1 MPRILSPGGNIF
13 CKFGKEAAVCLD
25 KTIIYTRDAGGN
37 VTQKK
42 VYALSTQENP
52 EGQLE
57 QTMVY
62 AYADGWK
69 DQMTAVDGQAV
80 AYDTAGN
87 MTAYKG
93 RKYSWCGNGILT
105 DVIKEDGT
113 QIHYAV
119 NAEGVRMEKKVNGVV
134 ASTYFTDGSQ
144 ILGEKNAS
152 GYQSYI
158 YNSGGEIEAIY
169 YKKNV
174 YYYIK
179 NGQQDIIGLS
189 DASGQWVVDYSYD
202 TWGNLLKAGGSMAST
217 LGVDNP
223 FRYRGYYYDTET
235 GLYYLESCY
244 YNPELGR
251 MMSADSLS
259 VLGMSKTTLNDKNL
273 YNYCDGN
280 PVGRVDESGNFWAGA
295 IFGGVIGCVAG
306 LMTAGAVAEIEGRKV
321 TAKELVVS
329 GLTGLISGAVSGL
342 IPGLGIIRGWTGAQI
357 FQYTWLGNIAVS
369 GGAALFS
376 VDGSSKERVNAA
388 LNDMLKTAVTGLA
401 FAPPIPVLESNGNT
415 ILGAAVGGIYDM
427 SIAKANSG
435 RKNNTSRTSSS
446 SSSKSGYSGRW
457 LVSVERK
464 YTGSGRFCWEICT
477 KYYSDGSI
485 SVERWKYTV

>member
-13 CKFGKEAAVCLD
+13 CKFGKEAALCLD

-42 VYALSTQENP
+42 VYALSTQANL
-52 EGQLE
+52 EGQPE

-105 DVIKEDGT
+105 DVIKE
-113 QIHYAV
+113 
-119 NAEGVRMEKKVNGVV
+119 
-134 ASTYFTDGSQ
+134 DGSQ

-202 TWGNLLKAGGSMAST
+202 TWGNLLKTGGSMAST

-235 GLYYLESCY
+235 GLYYLESRY

-259 VLGMSKTTLNDKNL
+259 VMGMSKTTLNDKNL

-295 IFGGVIGCVAG
+295 IFGGVIGGMAG

-321 TAKELVVS
+321 TKKEALVA
-329 GLTGLISGAVSGL
+329 GLTGLASGALSGAISGMT
-342 IPGLGIIRGWTGAQI
+342 GILTPKKI
-357 FQYTWLGNIAVS
+357 FEYQWLGNIAVA
-369 GGAALFS
+369 GIAAGLAT
-376 VDGSSKERVNAA
+376 DGSARDRVDAA
-388 LNDMLKTAVTGLA
+388 LNDMVKAAVTGLA
-401 FAPPIPVLESNGNT
+401 FAPPVPVLESNGNT

-435 RKNNTSRTSSS
+435 RKNNTSRTSAS
-446 SSSKSGYSGRW
+446 SSSKSGYSERW

-485 SVERWKYTV
+485 SVERWKYAT

>member
-13 CKFGKEAAVCLD
+13 CKFGKEAALCLD

-42 VYALSTQENP
+42 VYALSTQANL
-52 EGQLE
+52 EGQPE

-105 DVIKEDGT
+105 DVIKE
-113 QIHYAV
+113 
-119 NAEGVRMEKKVNGVV
+119 
-134 ASTYFTDGSQ
+134 DGSQ

-202 TWGNLLKAGGSMAST
+202 TGGNLLKTGGSMAST

-235 GLYYLESCY
+235 GLYYLESRY

-321 TAKELVVS
+321 TKKEALVA
-329 GLTGLISGAVSGL
+329 GLTGLASGALSGAISGMT
-342 IPGLGIIRGWTGAQI
+342 GILTPKKI
-357 FQYTWLGNIAVS
+357 FEYQWLGNIAVA
-369 GGAALFS
+369 GIAAGLAT
-376 VDGSSKERVNAA
+376 DGSARDRVDAA
-388 LNDMLKTAVTGLA
+388 LNDMVKAAVTGLA
-401 FAPPIPVLESNGNT
+401 FAPPVPVLESNGNT

-435 RKNNTSRTSSS
+435 RKNNTSRTSAS
-446 SSSKSGYSGRW
+446 SSSKSGYSERW

-485 SVERWKYTV
+485 SVERWKYAT

>member
-13 CKFGKEAAVCLD
+13 CKFGKEVALCLD

-42 VYALSTQENP
+42 VYALSTQANL
-52 EGQLE
+52 EGQPE

-105 DVIKEDGT
+105 DVIKE
-113 QIHYAV
+113 
-119 NAEGVRMEKKVNGVV
+119 
-134 ASTYFTDGSQ
+134 DGSQ

-202 TWGNLLKAGGSMAST
+202 TGGNLLKTGGSMAST

-223 FRYRGYYYDTET
+223 FRYRGYYYNTET
-235 GLYYLESCY
+235 GLYYLESRY

-251 MMSADSLS
+251 MMSVDSLS

-280 PVGRVDESGNFWAGA
+280 PVGRVDESGNFWAGM
-295 IFGGVIGCVAG
+295 IFGGVIGCVSG
-306 LMTAGAVAEIEGRKV
+306 LMTAGAVAEIEGRQA

-329 GLTGLISGAVSGL
+329 GLTGLISGAFAGAM
-342 IPGLGIIRGWTGAQI
+342 PGLGAIFEWTSVQI
-357 FQYTWLGNIAVS
+357 FQYTWLGNIAIA
-369 GGAALFS
+369 GIAAGLS
-376 VDGSSKERVNAA
+376 TDGSVKNKVDAA
-388 LNDMLKTAVTGLA
+388 LNDMVKAAVTGLA
-401 FAPPIPVLESNGNT
+401 FAPTVPVLESNGNT

-435 RKNNTSRTSSS
+435 RKNNTSRTSVL
-446 SSSKSGYSGRW
+446 SSSKSGYSERW
-457 LVSVERK
+457 LVSVEWK

>member
-13 CKFGKEAAVCLD
+13 CKFGKEAALCLD

-42 VYALSTQENP
+42 VYALSTQANL
-52 EGQLE
+52 EGQPE

-105 DVIKEDGT
+105 DVIKEDG
-113 QIHYAV
+113 
-119 NAEGVRMEKKVNGVV
+119 
-134 ASTYFTDGSQ
+134 SQ

-169 YKKNV
+169 YKKDV

-235 GLYYLESCY
+235 GLYCLESRY

-259 VLGMSKTTLNDKNL
+259 VMGMSKTTLNDKNL

-321 TAKELVVS
+321 TKKEALVA
-329 GLTGLISGAVSGL
+329 GLTGLASGALSGAISGMT
-342 IPGLGIIRGWTGAQI
+342 GILTPKKI
-357 FQYTWLGNIAVS
+357 FEYQWLGNIAVA
-369 GGAALFS
+369 GIAAGLAA
-376 VDGSSKERVNAA
+376 DGSARDRVDAA
-388 LNDMLKTAVTGLA
+388 LNDMVKAAVTGLA
-401 FAPPIPVLESNGNT
+401 FAPPVPVLESNGNT

-435 RKNNTSRTSSS
+435 RKNNTSRTSAS
-446 SSSKSGYSGRW
+446 SSSKSGYSERW

>member
-13 CKFGKEAAVCLD
+13 CKFGKEAALCLD

-105 DVIKEDGT
+105 DVIKEDG
-113 QIHYAV
+113 
-119 NAEGVRMEKKVNGVV
+119 
-134 ASTYFTDGSQ
+134 SQ

-202 TWGNLLKAGGSMAST
+202 TGGNLLKTGGSMAST

-235 GLYYLESCY
+235 GLYYLESRY

-251 MMSADSLS
+251 MMSVDSLS

-321 TAKELVVS
+321 TKKEALVA
-329 GLTGLISGAVSGL
+329 GLTGLASGALSGAISGMT
-342 IPGLGIIRGWTGAQI
+342 GILTPKKI
-357 FQYTWLGNIAVS
+357 FEYQWLGNIAVA
-369 GGAALFS
+369 GIAAGLAA
-376 VDGSSKERVNAA
+376 DGSARDRVDAA
-388 LNDMLKTAVTGLA
+388 LNDMVKAAVTGLA
-401 FAPPIPVLESNGNT
+401 FAPPVPVLESNGNT

-435 RKNNTSRTSSS
+435 RKNNTSRTSAS
-446 SSSKSGYSGRW
+446 SSSKSGYSERW

-485 SVERWKYTV
+485 SVERWKYAT

>member
-1 MPRILSPGGNIF
+1 MPRISSPWGNIF
-13 CKFGKEAAVCLD
+13 CKFGKEAVVCLD

-235 GLYYLESCY
+235 GLYYLESRY

-321 TAKELVVS
+321 TKKEALVA
-329 GLTGLISGAVSGL
+329 GLTGLASGALSGAISGMT
-342 IPGLGIIRGWTGAQI
+342 GILTPKKI
-357 FQYTWLGNIAVS
+357 FEY
-369 GGAALFS
+369 
-376 VDGSSKERVNAA
+376 
-388 LNDMLKTAVTGLA
+388 
-401 FAPPIPVLESNGNT
+401 
-415 ILGAAVGGIYDM
+415 
-427 SIAKANSG
+427 
-435 RKNNTSRTSSS
+435 
-446 SSSKSGYSGRW
+446 
-457 LVSVERK
+457 
-464 YTGSGRFCWEICT
+464 
-477 KYYSDGSI
+477 
-485 SVERWKYTV
+485 

>member
-1 MPRILSPGGNIF
+1 
-13 CKFGKEAAVCLD
+13 
-25 KTIIYTRDAGGN
+25 
-37 VTQKK
+37 
-42 VYALSTQENP
+42 
-52 EGQLE
+52 
-57 QTMVY
+57 
-62 AYADGWK
+62 
-69 DQMTAVDGQAV
+69 
-80 AYDTAGN
+80 
-87 MTAYKG
+87 
-93 RKYSWCGNGILT
+93 
-105 DVIKEDGT
+105 
-113 QIHYAV
+113 
-119 NAEGVRMEKKVNGVV
+119 
-134 ASTYFTDGSQ
+134 
-144 ILGEKNAS
+144 
-152 GYQSYI
+152 
-158 YNSGGEIEAIY
+158 
-169 YKKNV
+169 
-174 YYYIK
+174 
-179 NGQQDIIGLS
+179 
-189 DASGQWVVDYSYD
+189 
-202 TWGNLLKAGGSMAST
+202 MAST

-235 GLYYLESCY
+235 GLYYLESRY

-295 IFGGVIGCVAG
+295 IFGGVIGGVAG

-427 SIAKANSG
+427 SIAKANSN
-435 RKNNTSRTSSS
+435 RKNNTSRTSAS
-446 SSSKSGYSGRW
+446 SSSKSGYSERW

>member
-69 DQMTAVDGQAV
+69 DQVTAVDGQTV

-87 MTAYKG
+87 VTAYKG

-105 DVIKEDGT
+105 DVIKE
-113 QIHYAV
+113 
-119 NAEGVRMEKKVNGVV
+119 
-134 ASTYFTDGSQ
+134 DGSQ

-202 TWGNLLKAGGSMAST
+202 TWGNLLKTGGSMAST

-321 TAKELVVS
+321 TKKEALVA
-329 GLTGLISGAVSGL
+329 GLTGLASGTLSGAISGMT
-342 IPGLGIIRGWTGAQI
+342 GILTPKKI
-357 FQYTWLGNIAVS
+357 FEYQWLGNIAVA
-369 GGAALFS
+369 GIAAGLAAAGS
-376 VDGSSKERVNAA
+376 ARDRVDAA
-388 LNDMLKTAVTGLA
+388 LNDMVKATVTGLT
-401 FAPPIPVLESNGNT
+401 FAPTVPVLESNGNT
-415 ILGAAVGGIYDM
+415 ILGAAIGEIYDM

-435 RKNNTSRTSSS
+435 RKNNTSRTSVS
-446 SSSKSGYSGRW
+446 SSSKSGYSE
-457 LVSVERK
+457 S
-464 YTGSGRFCWEICT
+464 FCQGGAWIFFILLTQILSLLLPE
-477 KYYSDGSI
+477 
-485 SVERWKYTV
+485 